1 MKRFDWTSF
10 LAGVAAALMLLAV
23 LVYVGVL

>member
-10 LAGVAAALMLLAV
+10 LAGVATALMLLAA
-23 LVYVGVL
+23 LVYYGVL